1 MDEADPLVGKTL
13 GPCRLDAL
21 IGRGGMGRVYK
32 AHHLALDRD
41 VAVKLVDITGD
52 LAGTTGA
59 AVREQILAEAR
70 SAAKL
75 EDPRI
80 VAIHEVGEDQGIPY
94 IVMQWVDG
102 ESLEGRVKRL
112 GRLPPA
118 EALEII
124 RETATA
130 LGVAHKAGVVHRDI
144 KPGNILVDTRGA
156 VKLTDFGIA
165 RPAGVAA
172 IPGEAIAGSFHF
184 MAPEQ
189 AFGGPPDPR
198 SDLYALGTTWYYAL
212 TGQAP
217 YPGSAMDALVRHRDE
232 APPEV
237 RLLRPEITERAAG
250 LLRRLMA
257 KKVEDRPA
265 DAHVLLKEMLSIGM
279 LLDTDTSGSPF
290 KILPAI
296 PRMDTSPLPPAAA
309 PVPVSKPISG
319 KPEAAPAPAPKRS
332 IPLPPPPP
340 EPVAASALGSRGAFV
355 GLLFVFGIVAFGW
368 QWRRAVPEDWM
379 AGAALF
385 SLLPGALTYGDSK
398 SVWRKA
404 FSVAG
409 CVAALACWA
418 RPVAA
423 AGVLMPVLEAAIG
436 AAVGLCAL
444 LGSAYLG
451 QWGQDRSEAVWAR
464 VLGPVAG
471 LALLMSALTW
481 SMPET
486 QAWSAG
492 LSERMSAWWAAL
504 VASGAGWRW
513 IGTAGVGAALGAAVS
528 LKVQDSGAPK
538 DRKLNWNK

>member
-1 MDEADPLVGKTL
+1 MPDADPLVGKTL

-41 VAVKLVDITGD
+41 VAVKLVDITGE

-112 GRLPPA
+112 GRLAPA

-165 RPAGVAA
+165 RPAGIAA
-172 IPGEAIAGSFHF
+172 VPGEAIAGSFHF

-212 TGQAP
+212 TAQAP
-217 YPGSAMDALVRHRDE
+217 YPGTAMDALVRHRDE

-250 LLRRLMA
+250 LLRRLLA
-257 KKVEDRPA
+257 KNPDERPA
-265 DAHVLLKEMLSIGM
+265 DAQALLKEMLSIGM

-296 PRMDTSPLPPAAA
+296 PRPETSRPSPTVPPVAE
-309 PVPVSKPISG
+309 VNSVSA
-319 KPEAAPAPAPKRS
+319 KPETVQMPAPNRNL
-332 IPLPPPPP
+332 PLPPPPP
-340 EPVAASALGSRGAFV
+340 EPVSASALGSRGAFV
-355 GLLFVFGIVAFGW
+355 GLLAVFGLIAFGW
-368 QWRRAVPEDWM
+368 QWRRAGPGDWVT
-379 AGAALF
+379 GAAFL
-385 SLLPGALTYGDSK
+385 SLLPAALTYGD
-398 SVWRKA
+398 RKNA
-404 FSVAG
+404 WYQALSVAG
-409 CVAALACWA
+409 CAGALACWA
-418 RPVAA
+418 RHVVAT
-423 AGVLMPVLEAAIG
+423 GVPMPALEAAIG
-436 AAVGLCAL
+436 AAVGICAL
-444 LGSAYLG
+444 IGSAYLG

-464 VLGPVAG
+464 VLGPVAAA
-471 LALLMSALTW
+471 ALLISALTW
-481 SMPET
+481 SVPET
-486 QAWSAG
+486 QSWSSG
-492 LSERMSAWWAAL
+492 LSERMAAWWTAF
-504 VASGAGWRW
+504 VVSGGGWRW
-513 IGTAGVGAALGAAVS
+513 IGTAGVGAALGAAVH
-528 LKVQDSGAPK
+528 LKVQESGAPK